1 MKRPWIKATFASDI
15 MKLSVIIPTYQE
27 EATIGELVE
36 HLFRCDIHNQIE
48 ILVCDGG
55 STDDT
60 LRLAEEAGAI
70 GIKSPKKGRAA
81 QLNCG
86 ASLAQAEI
94 LYFLHADAFPPK
106 SFVKDVISAIDL
118 GYDFGN
124 FRQVI
129 KSENPWVRIN
139 SYFSRLNGRITSG
152 GDQSLFITRELFFR
166 LKGYREDFLFMEDY
180 DLFGRARL
188 LGENIKIP
196 KSLEIVDR
204 KYTYNSYLRV
214 NLSNLTI
221 LTLYRLGIHPNKLF
235 PLYKSWIKGPRYKS
249 LPE

>member
-1 MKRPWIKATFASDI
+1 

-27 EATIGELVE
+27 EASIGDLVE
-36 HLFRCDIHNQIE
+36 HLLHCDTQHQIE
-48 ILVCDGG
+48 VLVCDGG
-55 STDDT
+55 SSDNTIAH
-60 LRLAEEAGAI
+60 AEKAGAVAFV
-70 GIKSPKKGRAA
+70 SPKKGRAC
-81 QLNCG
+81 QLNYG
-86 ASLAQAEI
+86 ATLAKGD
-94 LYFLHADAFPPK
+94 LFYFLHADAFPPK
-106 SFVKDVISAIDL
+106 SFVKDIISAIEL

-152 GDQSLFITRELFFR
+152 GDQSLFITRELFYK

-188 LGENIKIP
+188 MGENIKIP
-196 KSLEIVDR
+196 KSIEIIDR
-204 KYTYNSYLRV
+204 KYTHNSYLRV

-221 LTLYRLGIHPNKLF
+221 LTLYQLGVHPNKLY
-235 PLYKSWIKGPRYKS
+235 PLYKSWIRGPRYKG
-249 LPE
+249 LAE